1 MQVHWQKHGPLL
13 ALGLGAAAVLFF
25 VNPAEHGFFPQCLF
39 HRLTG
44 WNCPG
49 CGATR
54 AAHELLRGHWGAAF
68 HDNALLLAALP
79 LLAGLAVRKWRRPER
94 KVQVNPLSLWIL
106 LAVVV
111 TFGVVRNLAGFEWLS
126 P

>member
-1 MQVHWQKHGPLL
+1 M
-13 ALGLGAAAVLFF
+13 FF
-25 VNPAEHGFFPQCLF
+25 VNPSEHGFFPQCVF

-54 AAHELLRGHWGAAF
+54 AAHELLRGRWAAAF
-68 HDNALLLAALP
+68 HDNALLLASLP
-79 LLAGLAVRKWRRPER
+79 LLAGLGVWKWLRPER
-94 KVQVNPLSLWIL
+94 KFIVKTLALWIL
-106 LAVVV
+106 LAVVAG
-111 TFGVVRNLAGFEWLS
+111 FGVVRNLPGFEWLS

>member
-1 MQVHWQKHGPLL
+1 MQVEWKRNWPVL
-13 ALGLGAAAVLFF
+13 AAGLAVVVLFF
-25 VNPAEHGFFPQCLF
+25 VDPAEHGFFPQCLF

-54 AAHELLRGHWGAAF
+54 AAHELLRGHWATAF

-79 LLAGLAVRKWRRPER
+79 LLAWLGVRKWLRPER
-94 KVQVNPLSLWIL
+94 KFVVRPLALWAL
-106 LAVVV
+106 LVVV
-111 TFGVVRNLAGFEWLS
+111 AGFGVVRNLPGFEWLS

>member
-1 MQVHWQKHGPLL
+1 MNSPWQKHRPLL
-13 ALGLGAAAVLFF
+13 VMSLAGAALLFF
-25 VNPAEHGFFPQCLF
+25 VNPADYGFFPPCLF

-54 AAHELLRGHWGAAF
+54 AAHELLRGHWRAAF

-79 LLAGLAVRKWRRPER
+79 GLAWFGVRQWREPERRRP
-94 KVQVNPLSLWIL
+94 VNPLSLWIL

-111 TFGVVRNLAGFEWLS
+111 LFGVVRNLAGFEWLS